1 MKSASKSGARV
12 AVIVG
17 EDEKAAGTATI
28 RDLTVGE
35 QTTVDLERAVDHI
48 RKVLD
53 Q

>member
-1 MKSASKSGARV
+1 MKAASRSGARV

-17 EDEKAAGTATI
+17 EDEKAAATATI

-35 QTTVDLERAVDHI
+35 QTTVNLEAAIEHI

-53 Q
+53 A